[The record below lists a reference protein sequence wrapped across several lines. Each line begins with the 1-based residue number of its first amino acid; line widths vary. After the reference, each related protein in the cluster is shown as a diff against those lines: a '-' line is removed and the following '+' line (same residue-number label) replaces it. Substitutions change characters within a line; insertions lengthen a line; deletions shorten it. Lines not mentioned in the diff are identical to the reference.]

1 MSRTLAPPTIGVQLV
16 TRVFMIEIL
25 KSRTWILS
33 LAKGAK
39 MLLPRME
46 NETWVSAGLEFDF
59 DHIGLE
65 LAVSLS
71 HLLRSTLGTKDFF
84 LANAVRCLG
93 SATLDTVADIKSL

>member
-46 NETWVSAGLEFDF
+46 NETWGKCR
-59 DHIGLE
+59 
-65 LAVSLS
+65 
-71 HLLRSTLGTKDFF
+71 LRIRF
-84 LANAVRCLG
+84 
-93 SATLDTVADIKSL
+93 